1 MGISENKI
9 RTMEKNTNPE
19 NSLKRS
25 LNLFDSSMIMV
36 GIVLGSGIF
45 LTTGIMA
52 KALPSSTLILLA
64 WIAGGLITLAGA
76 MTYAEL
82 GALFPEAGGQYVY
95 LREAFGP
102 VISFLFGWM
111 MLLIYLTG
119 SVAGMAVAF
128 AEYTGYFFPGLSLN
142 KIILLTELNLFNM
155 NFHVSISAG
164 QIVAIGLII
173 FLSIISALGTG
184 LGKIVQN
191 IFTTLKIILVSG
203 IIILGFLLGKG
214 SPVDL
219 SVNPSMLSIG
229 QLISGFSLA
238 LIAVFWAFDGWNN
251 INFVGGEIK
260 NPTRNLPL
268 TLIWGTVFI
277 TVVYVLINYLY
288 LYALPLNEISGVVRI
303 AEKAAASLFG
313 GTTSAIITAAIL
325 ISIFGSLNGSIL
337 TGPRVY
343 FAMANDGLFFKRV
356 ARIHPKYKTPTFSIF
371 IQALLACLLTLTGTF
386 EQLLTFVMFIA
397 IVFWI
402 AAAFAVFTLRKK
414 FPDISRPYKVWG
426 YPYVPVFFILALLVV
441 LGNTII
447 EKPVESLAGLAIT
460 ISGLP
465 VYFLWKKRPSSN
477 NR

>member
-1 MGISENKI
+1 MITRNNRNQEVG
-9 RTMEKNTNPE
+9 
-19 NSLKRS
+19 LKRN

-52 KALPSSTLILLA
+52 KTLPSATLIILA
-64 WIAGGLITLAGA
+64 WIVGGLITLAGA

-82 GALFPEAGGQYVY
+82 GALYPEAGGQYAY
-95 LREAFGP
+95 LREAYGP
-102 VISFLFGWM
+102 LVGFLFGWM
-111 MLLIYLTG
+111 MLLIYMTG
-119 SVAGMAVAF
+119 AIAGLAVAF
-128 AEYTGYFFPGLSLN
+128 AEYTGYFFPALSLEN
-142 KIILLTELNLFNM
+142 ILFAKDLNLFNM

-164 QIVAIGLII
+164 QLVGIGLII
-173 FLSIISALGTG
+173 FLSIINALGTG

-191 IFTTLKIILVSG
+191 ISTILKIGLITG

-214 SPVDL
+214 TPVDL
-219 SVNPSMLSIG
+219 SVNPSMLDTG

-238 LIAVFWAFDGWNN
+238 LIAVFWAFDGWNS

-268 TLIWGTVFI
+268 TLIWGTVII
-277 TVVYVLINYLY
+277 TIIYVLINYLY
-288 LYALPLNEISGVVRI
+288 LYALPLNEITGVVRI
-303 AEKAAASLFG
+303 AEKATSSLFG
-313 GTTSAIITAAIL
+313 GTTGAIISAAVL
-325 ISIFGSLNGSIL
+325 LSIFGSLNGSII

-343 FAMANDGLFFKRV
+343 YAMARDGLFFKRV
-356 ARIHPKYKTPTFSIF
+356 GKIHPKFKTPSFSIF
-371 IQALLACLLTLTGTF
+371 IQALLACILTLTGTF
-386 EQLLTFVMFIA
+386 EQLLTFVMFIS

-402 AAAFAVFTLRKK
+402 AAASAVFTLRKK
-414 FPDISRPYKVWG
+414 NPDKPRPYRVWG
-426 YPYVPVFFILALLVV
+426 YPSVPAIFIIASFSILI
-441 LGNTII
+441 NTII

-465 VYFLWKKRPSSN
+465 VYYLWKKRSVPN